1 MDQVDLTVLAVV
13 EEDHNLQVDE
23 LVEGM
28 VHQVR
33 LDLHSKVDQVPQ
45 VAVVDTSVVEV
56 VNL

>member
-1 MDQVDLTVLAVV
+1 MDLTVVV
-13 EEDHNLQVDE
+13 VVDEEHNLQVE
-23 LVEGM
+23 TLVEGM

-33 LDLHSKVDQVPQ
+33 MDLHFKVDQVPQ